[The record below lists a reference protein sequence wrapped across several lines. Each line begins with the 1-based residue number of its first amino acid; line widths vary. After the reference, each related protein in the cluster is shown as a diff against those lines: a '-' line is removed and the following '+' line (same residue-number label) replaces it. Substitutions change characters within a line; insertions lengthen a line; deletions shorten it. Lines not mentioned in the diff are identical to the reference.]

1 MFCISII
8 DSAGGVLRSSLFKA
22 TLHADMTT
30 MTLKIENIIDKVVHP
45 ILAKLHLPLY
55 HSQPEFHAS
64 FAWCLL
70 NPHPPTAF
78 VSAEEEDTRWTEI
91 ASVDPLEVEFE
102 SDQPDMP
109 GDSPTPFTPAILSE
123 LSDAFQERILAAQP
137 RGGWQ
142 IDSLDLKVAKDVFR
156 LPLRAE

>member
-1 MFCISII
+1 
-8 DSAGGVLRSSLFKA
+8 
-22 TLHADMTT
+22 MTPT
-30 MTLKIENIIDKVVHP
+30 TLKIENIIDEVVHP

-55 HSQPEFHAS
+55 HSHPEFHAS

-70 NPHPPTAF
+70 DPHPQTAPG
-78 VSAEEEDTRWTEI
+78 SATKEDTLTEI
-91 ASVDPLEVEFE
+91 ASVDPLESEFEFAAE

-109 GDSPTPFTPAILSE
+109 GDAPTPFTPAILSE
-123 LSDAFQERILAAQP
+123 LSDRFQERILAAQP

-142 IDSLDLKVAKDVFR
+142 VDSLDLKIAKEVFR